1 MIRVTFTLF
10 VIFILFICF
19 LFYNKN
25 PRVIVN
31 LIYFIYVYTT
41 IISFYIF
48 YFIEIRGLDVFL
60 IEKSYF
66 ILLKSSIFL
75 IKKDLE
81 ENPHC
86 WLEIFIIFNYFLY
99 LNFILFEKNKSIN
112 KLVDNVNYDKKKPH
126 FSIFSSVLRF
136 LIVTWYMPKVIFF
149 IYYKFI
155 KIYKLFLVHKIS
167 YFLFL
172 MLNLFL
178 LFFLYKYIKTSKN
191 SYLHKILLPIIYIY
205 LIYYI

>member
-1 MIRVTFTLF
+1 MIRAVFTLF
-10 VIFILFICF
+10 IIFLLFVCL
-19 LFYNKN
+19 LFYNKQ
-25 PRVIVN
+25 PRLIIN
-31 LIYFIYVYTT
+31 IIYFIYVYTT

-48 YFIEIRGLDVFL
+48 YFIEIKGLDVFL

-66 ILLKSSIFL
+66 IILKSSFFL

-86 WLEIFIIFNYFLY
+86 CFEIFIIFNYFLT
-99 LNFILFEKNKSIN
+99 LNFILFEKKKSIDKLINNINYN
-112 KLVDNVNYDKKKPH
+112 KKNPH

-155 KIYKLFLVHKIS
+155 KIYRLFLAYKLIS
-167 YFLFL
+167 FLFL
-172 MLNLFL
+172 L
-178 LFFLYKYIKTSKN
+178 
-191 SYLHKILLPIIYIY
+191 
-205 LIYYI
+205 